1 MCVYVPLVL
10 IIEYTYNYKY
20 TAGNGTSGHDAGIGE
35 WTLPP
40 CTTTA
45 KITTRLQN
53 KYHPDSSE
61 NQAIWKSDNQGF
73 KEATFTQTC
82 RMGGDTEAQRG
93 T

>member
-45 KITTRLQN
+45 KFTTKPQN
-53 KYHPDSSE
+53 K
-61 NQAIWKSDNQGF
+61 
-73 KEATFTQTC
+73 
-82 RMGGDTEAQRG
+82 
-93 T
+93 